1 MPCSKLTAKS
11 HKLTVPTKLDVNVRV
26 RYNSNMALTRNSEQA
41 QQVTDDELAQERFFR
56 IGEAAERTG
65 LTQRTI
71 RYYEE
76 LGLLA
81 PPVRTQGDFRLFSES
96 DITRLNEIS
105 RLKQLLGFTLAE
117 IKKIVDGEEVLVQLR
132 SQYRATEDAAERL
145 ALLEDA
151 LRLTDAQLDLIEA
164 KVSQMR
170 DLQVE
175 LKARRARYIEK
186 RRELEQ
192 ALG

>member
-1 MPCSKLTAKS
+1 
-11 HKLTVPTKLDVNVRV
+11 
-26 RYNSNMALTRNSEQA
+26 MALTRNSEQA
-41 QQVTDDELAQERFFR
+41 QRVMDDELTHERFFR

-117 IKKIVDGEEVLVQLR
+117 IKKIVDGEEVLVKLR

-145 ALLEDA
+145 ALLDDA

-170 DLQVE
+170 ELQVE
-175 LKARRARYIEK
+175 LKARRARYMEK

>member
-1 MPCSKLTAKS
+1 M
-11 HKLTVPTKLDVNVRV
+11 V
-26 RYNSNMALTRNSEQA
+26 LTRSAEKVDQPPEGQA
-41 QQVTDDELAQERFFR
+41 SPEKFFL

-76 LGLLA
+76 LGLLS
-81 PPVRTQGDFRLFSES
+81 PPSRTHGDFRLFSEG
-96 DITRLNEIS
+96 DIQ
-105 RLKQLLGFTLAE
+105 RLKEIGRLKHLLGFTLAE
-117 IKKIVDGEEVLVQLR
+117 IRKIVEGEEALGQLR
-132 SQYRATEDAAERL
+132 SEYRATGDAARKL
-145 ALLEDA
+145 ALLDDA

-164 KVSQMR
+164 KMSQMK

-175 LKARRARYIEK
+175 LRARRSRYIDK

-192 ALG
+192 ALTSTPVHDSIQT

>member
-1 MPCSKLTAKS
+1 MHATKNVERTQQAPDDAPS
-11 HKLTVPTKLDVNVRV
+11 H
-26 RYNSNMALTRNSEQA
+26 
-41 QQVTDDELAQERFFR
+41 ERFFR

-76 LGLLA
+76 LGLLS
-81 PPVRTQGDFRLFSES
+81 PPSRTQGDFRLFSES
-96 DITRLNEIS
+96 DITRLQEIS
-105 RLKQLLGFTLAE
+105 RLKQLLGFSLAE
-117 IKKIVDGEEVLVQLR
+117 IRKIVDGEEVLGQLR

-145 ALLEDA
+145 ALLDDA
-151 LRLTDAQLDLIEA
+151 LRLTDAQLDLIES
-164 KVSQMR
+164 KISQMH
-170 DLQVE
+170 DLQTE

-186 RRELEQ
+186 RQELEQ

>member
-1 MPCSKLTAKS
+1 M
-11 HKLTVPTKLDVNVRV
+11 V
-26 RYNSNMALTRNSEQA
+26 LTRSAEKASQPPA
-41 QQVTDDELAQERFFR
+41 DEAAPERFFL

-76 LGLLA
+76 LGLLS
-81 PPVRTQGDFRLFSES
+81 PPSRTHGDFRLFSEG
-96 DITRLNEIS
+96 DIQRLQEIS

-117 IKKIVDGEEVLVQLR
+117 IRKIADGEEALGQLR
-132 SQYRATEDAAERL
+132 SEYRATGDAARRL
-145 ALLEDA
+145 ALLDDA

-164 KVSQMR
+164 KMSQMK

-175 LKARRARYIEK
+175 LRARRTRYIEK
-186 RRELEQ
+186 RHELEQ
-192 ALG
+192 TLTSTPGHDGNPA

>member
-1 MPCSKLTAKS
+1 M
-11 HKLTVPTKLDVNVRV
+11 VI
-26 RYNSNMALTRNSEQA
+26 TRNSVPTSQPPPE
-41 QQVTDDELAQERFFR
+41 EPAQERFFR

-81 PPVRTQGDFRLFSES
+81 PPSRTQGDFRLFSEG
-96 DITRLNEIS
+96 DITRLKEIG

-117 IKKIVDGEEVLVQLR
+117 IRKIVDGEEVLGQLR
-132 SQYRATEDAAERL
+132 SEYRATEDAARRL
-145 ALLEDA
+145 ALLDDA
-151 LRLTDAQLDLIEA
+151 VRLTDAQLDLIES
-164 KVSQMR
+164 KLSQMHE
-170 DLQVE
+170 LQIE

-192 ALG
+192 TLA

>member
-1 MPCSKLTAKS
+1 MQATKNVERTQQAPDD
-11 HKLTVPTKLDVNVRV
+11 VP
-26 RYNSNMALTRNSEQA
+26 AH
-41 QQVTDDELAQERFFR
+41 ERFFR

-81 PPVRTQGDFRLFSES
+81 PPSRTQGDFRLFSES
-96 DITRLNEIS
+96 DITRLQEIS
-105 RLKQLLGFTLAE
+105 RLKQLLGFSLAE
-117 IKKIVDGEEVLVQLR
+117 IRKIVDGEEVLGRLR

-145 ALLEDA
+145 ALLDDA
-151 LRLTDAQLDLIEA
+151 LRLTDAQLDLIES
-164 KVSQMR
+164 KISQMH
-170 DLQVE
+170 DLQTE

-186 RRELEQ
+186 RQELEQ

>member
-1 MPCSKLTAKS
+1 
-11 HKLTVPTKLDVNVRV
+11 
-26 RYNSNMALTRNSEQA
+26 MALTRNSEQA

>member
-1 MPCSKLTAKS
+1 M
-11 HKLTVPTKLDVNVRV
+11 
-26 RYNSNMALTRNSEQA
+26 
-41 QQVTDDELAQERFFR
+41 DDELTHERFFR

-145 ALLEDA
+145 ALLDDA
-151 LRLTDAQLDLIEA
+151 LRLTDAQLDLLEA

-192 ALG
+192 ALV

>member
-1 MPCSKLTAKS
+1 M
-11 HKLTVPTKLDVNVRV
+11 
-26 RYNSNMALTRNSEQA
+26 
-41 QQVTDDELAQERFFR
+41 DDELTHERFFR

-117 IKKIVDGEEVLVQLR
+117 IKKIVDGEEVLVKLR

-145 ALLEDA
+145 ALLDDA

-170 DLQVE
+170 ELQVE